1 MIFDWQSLQDRLYE
15 QSRITILQFA
25 AEHPDV
31 LCSFFAYD
39 TDPKEGYFFLGFDT
53 YEHSLK
59 MAQENEQRAIEH
71 RNQMLLHGW
80 SWRTASLAFKTPGL
94 TYYNPDVSSFAY
106 PTYARID
113 FAELV
118 ELSESESYPQPNHDF
133 EDDYIEGNTR
143 IVLWKVIERL
153 IASHVF
159 DHLHLASPFYIGY
172 ALHEDYQTPP
182 LRILNWP
189 NASHHQSID

>member
-1 MIFDWQSLQDRLYE
+1 
-15 QSRITILQFA
+15 
-25 AEHPDV
+25 
-31 LCSFFAYD
+31 
-39 TDPKEGYFFLGFDT
+39 
-53 YEHSLK
+53 
-59 MAQENEQRAIEH
+59 MARENEQRAIER
-71 RNQMLLHGW
+71 RNRTLVNDW
-80 SWRTASLAFKTPGL
+80 SWRTASSIFKTTRL
-94 TYYNPDVSSFAY
+94 TYYSPDISYFAY

-159 DHLHLASPFYIGY
+159 DHLHRASPFYIGY

-189 NASHHQSID
+189 HASHNSGIG